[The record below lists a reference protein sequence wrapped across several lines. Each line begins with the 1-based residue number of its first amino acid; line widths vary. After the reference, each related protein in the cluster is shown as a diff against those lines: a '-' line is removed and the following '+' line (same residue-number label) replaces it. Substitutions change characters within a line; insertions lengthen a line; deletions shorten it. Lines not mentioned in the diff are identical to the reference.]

1 MELWKLRVGDASF
14 YAAPQIYVAMG
25 LLAYARLVG
34 GDQDVRALRYA
45 LREGHRARIYAPWRT
60 FPDEYA
66 DLDPDLRIQVEPIQ
80 IQGLPRFRVTLYL
93 PAIRSGEEARYFLLP
108 FGDPAADFARFV
120 EAVTPYPVP
129 DLAGLRGEDLR
140 RRLIRDGVSTIPA
153 VSGTDPEGFLIQDDA
168 LWEIL
173 AELARL
179 AR

>member
-1 MELWKLRVGDASF
+1 MQLWRVRIGDTAF
-14 YAAPQIYVAMG
+14 YAAPQIYIAMG
-25 LLAYARLVG
+25 FLAYARLVG

-120 EAVTPYPVP
+120 EAITPYPVP

>member
-1 MELWKLRVGDASF
+1 MQLWRVRIGDTAF
-14 YAAPQIYVAMG
+14 YAAPQIYIAMG
-25 LLAYARLVG
+25 FLAYARLVG